1 MWDTK
6 ILSEKGSQEKKCI
19 LKNAKYVLVNCMKI
33 IGSKNLSKVSIYSEC
48 ALLISF
54 PLILWK
60 LLAYFLKMNY
70 TPLYTA
76 LCLWCLSSPKRTL
89 TLVRKQAQRNT
100 WGQWG
105 FVLTY
110 FNPIVIRKDR
120 LRPSNKLVPLDFKMV
135 HWALEERTLRIGT
148 AKISWLCSTCWLWLM
163 MMTYFRPLETWD
175 NIYVKATK
183 GH

>member
-1 MWDTK
+1 MWYSSGT
-6 ILSEKGSQEKKCI
+6 SQYVGYKNRSRKRIPRKKLYFEECQI
-19 LKNAKYVLVNCMKI
+19 CNNWEQKRAKDQFTMNVLC
-33 IGSKNLSKVSIYSEC
+33 
-48 ALLISF
+48 F
-54 PLILWK
+54 
-60 LLAYFLKMNY
+60 LASHWFCGNFWPTFLKMNY

-89 TLVRKQAQRNT
+89 TLVRRQVQRNI

-110 FNPIVIRKDR
+110 FNPIVIRIDR
-120 LRPSNKLVPLDFKMV
+120 LRPSHRLVPLDFKIF

-163 MMTYFRPLETWD
+163 MMTYFRPLETWHT
-175 NIYVKATK
+175 A
-183 GH
+183 